1 MLAVSQEMVA
11 FLAEQHL
18 ATFTTLR
25 PDGSPHVVPVGFTFD
40 PVSGIARVIAGDG
53 SRKIRNIEDSP
64 AAARVVLCQVDR
76 ARWASLEGTARVT
89 RDPDS
94 VAEAV
99 RGYALRYQAP
109 RVNPRRVAIEIAVD
123 RLLGRP

>member
-1 MLAVSQEMVA
+1 MVA

-64 AAARVVLCQVDR
+64 DAARVVLCQVDR

-89 RDPDS
+89 RDPDA